1 MQMRAVLWDL
11 DGTLIDSIALI
22 VASFRHTYATHVGG
36 DDSSIDW
43 VAGIGRPL
51 SDQLAEYARDAAE
64 LEAMIATYVE
74 HNLTHHD
81 RMAKP
86 FEGAADT
93 VRALHA
99 EGIEQAIVTGKR
111 RRGTTYGVRLLG
123 VEDVLTTWVCA
134 DDVERGKPDP
144 EGVLRAL
151 ELLEVDASEAIF
163 VGDSPHD
170 MEAGRRAGVKTVAA
184 AWGPFSIEQL
194 EPHQPSLWLEDVR
207 DALELATLGT
217 SN

>member
-1 MQMRAVLWDL
+1 MRAVLWDL
-11 DGTLIDSIALI
+11 DGTLIDSIPLI
-22 VASFRHTYATHVGG
+22 VASFRHTYLTHRGV
-36 DDSSIDW
+36 DDPSIDW

-51 SDQLAEYARDAAE
+51 EVQLGEHAHDDAE
-64 LEAMIATYVE
+64 LEAMVATYVE
-74 HNLTHHD
+74 HNLANHD

-99 EGIEQAIVTGKR
+99 EGIKQAIVTGKR

-123 VEDVLTTWVCA
+123 VGDVLDVWVCA

-144 EGVLRAL
+144 LPVLRAL
-151 ELLEVDASEAIF
+151 ELLEVDAGEAIF

-170 MEAGRRAGVKTVAA
+170 MESGRRAGVKTAAA
-184 AWGPFSIEQL
+184 AWGPFSIEAL
-194 EPHQPSLWLEDVR
+194 SPHEPTMWLEDVR
-207 DALELATLGT
+207 DVLTQL
-217 SN
+217 